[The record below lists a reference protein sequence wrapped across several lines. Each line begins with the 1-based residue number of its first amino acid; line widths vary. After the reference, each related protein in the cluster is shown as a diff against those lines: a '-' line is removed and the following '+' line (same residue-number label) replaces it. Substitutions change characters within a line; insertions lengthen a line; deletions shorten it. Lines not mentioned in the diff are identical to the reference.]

1 VVAGLLIVAGA
12 ACLALAN
19 QSHSALI
26 IAGALA
32 MALGILFISPLAI
45 RALGALGGRAPV
57 AIRLALRDL
66 SRHQA
71 RSGAALAAISLAV
84 GITAAII
91 ISAAADK
98 AAANAGNLPDTQIVA
113 WLGQPEAADS
123 LVPIRTP
130 AQLGTLAAAVHQIA
144 RSLHH
149 AAVITLDMPVN
160 PADKPEP
167 GSQSGQAGQPVAEL
181 GAPQNPAISG
191 RGGTYRSIP
200 LYVATPAVLHYLG
213 ISPATINPAT
223 DILTTEAGQLVL
235 SSNTTFATAAHVQR
249 IQSPGYTSEP
259 TTLMTLAGLHRKHWT
274 QIQAGWLI
282 KSSQPVTVTQLAA
295 AREVA
300 AKAGLTIE
308 ARNTQASL
316 ATISAAATAA
326 GALLALGV
334 LAMTVG
340 LIRTEAAGD
349 LRTLTATGATSTT
362 RRTLTATTVG
372 ALALLGALTGTA
384 GAYLALA
391 AGHRSDPAA
400 LGHVP
405 VLYLAITTLG
415 VPAAAALTGWIL
427 AGRQPPAIARRVL
440 E

>member
-1 VVAGLLIVAGA
+1 VAAGLLIAAGV

-19 QSHSALI
+19 QSRPLLI
-26 IAGALA
+26 IGGALA

-57 AIRLALRDL
+57 AVRLALRDL
-66 SRHQA
+66 ARHQA
-71 RSGAALAAISLAV
+71 RSGAALAAISLAI

-91 ISAAADK
+91 LSAASDK
-98 AAANAGNLPDTQIVA
+98 AAAKAGNLPDTQIVA

-123 LVPIRTP
+123 LVPVRTP
-130 AQLGTLAAAVHQIA
+130 AQLGALAAAAHQIA
-144 RSLHH
+144 RSLHG

-160 PADKPEP
+160 PADKQQP
-167 GSQSGQAGQPVAEL
+167 GSQGGQPGQPVAEL
-181 GAPQNPAISG
+181 GAPQNSATD
-191 RGGTYRSIP
+191 RGGSYRTIP
-200 LYVATPAVLHYLG
+200 LYVATPAVLDYLG
-213 ISPATINPAT
+213 ISPATIAPAT
-223 DILTTEAGQLVL
+223 NILTTQAGQLVL
-235 SSNTTFATAAHVQR
+235 TTNTTFATATQVQR
-249 IQSPGYTSEP
+249 IASPGYTSEP
-259 TTLMTLAGLHRKHWT
+259 TSLITLAGLHRQQWT

-282 KSSQPVTVTQLAA
+282 NSRQPVTATELAA
-295 AREVA
+295 AREAA
-300 AKAGLTIE
+300 AKAGLSIE

-349 LRTLTATGATSTT
+349 LRTLAATGASGTT
-362 RRTLTATTVG
+362 RRTLTATTAG

-384 GAYLALA
+384 GAYIALA
-391 AGHRSDPAA
+391 AGRYNDPAA
-400 LGHVP
+400 LRQVP
-405 VLYLAITTLG
+405 VLYLTITTLG

-427 AGRQPPAIARRVL
+427 AGRQPSGIARRVL